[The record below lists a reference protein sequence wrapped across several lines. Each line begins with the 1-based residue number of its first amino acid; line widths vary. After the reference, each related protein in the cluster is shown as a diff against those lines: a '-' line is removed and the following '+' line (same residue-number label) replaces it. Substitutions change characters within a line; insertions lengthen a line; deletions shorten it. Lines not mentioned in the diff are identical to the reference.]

1 MFKLCL
7 RSVVLCSAMLSPA
20 LLAAAPSPTAFDRPL
35 AFEPNLGQVPGQF
48 SWTARGQGYQLFLT
62 TSGASITVAEPVAP
76 SPADAA
82 FSIPGKPVVQQA
94 ALLKGRVSVIG
105 MNLVGS
111 HSWSKVEGLE
121 PTGGVSNYPLGNDR
135 KDWHTGIPQYGSLR
149 VKNVYDGI
157 DLVFYGHGRDLE
169 YDFVVAP
176 GGDPKQI
183 RLAFDGVGPLRVDSK
198 TGDLVLKTSSGSEMR
213 HVRPRVYQQIG
224 QDKVEVPGGY
234 RITDNGQAAFHLAEY
249 DRRSSLVVDPTVEF
263 VTFLGG
269 NSQDYGV
276 AVTVDPQGNAYVTGQ
291 TLSTD
296 FPDNVGTPVAK
307 DCPNMVCP
315 ARIFVTELSPTGA
328 VLNSTL
334 IGGSEVDI
342 AGGIAVDSTGVW
354 VAGGTTSPNFAT
366 HTQFGKGVWNG
377 FVAKLTP
384 DLTQLLWCVDF
395 GGFGNYQVFQMS
407 YAIALDADHNAYVTG
422 ATQSV
427 DFPTSLY
434 TTSTLKPVQQALD
447 GSMDAFVVK
456 VGSDGYL
463 NSGYSTYLGGSGYEI
478 GQGIAVDS
486 VGHAYV
492 TGISSSID
500 FPVDGVV
507 SRGFPGAL
515 GHVAFVT
522 ELSQDGS
529 QFIYSELLGGTQT
542 SQPSDPED
550 EGWAIALDAA
560 DEAYIAGVACS
571 SDFPT
576 TPQAFQLTPS
586 SPCLPGT
593 TNYTS
598 AFLAKLSYTGELLH
612 ATYLDG
618 PDGAAQAYSLAI
630 DPAGDVY
637 VAGYTTTGAFP
648 GAPSTKVNPS
658 AGFLTAFGP
667 KLEGLKS
674 TTFLGAVINGVTVFT
689 PGTTSNN
696 PAPQSSV
703 YTTGYR
709 YVAGSNTSIV
719 TNQDAFVVKLSD
731 TP

>member
-1 MFKLCL
+1 MFKLFL
-7 RSVVLCSAMLSPA
+7 RSMVLCFAMLSPA
-20 LLAAAPSPTAFDRPL
+20 LMAAAPSPTSLDRPL
-35 AFEPNLGQVPGQF
+35 AFEPNLGQAPGQV
-48 SWTARGQGYQLFLT
+48 SWAARGQGYQLFLT
-62 TSGASITVAEPVAP
+62 SSGASITVAEPVTP

-82 FSIPGKPVVQQA
+82 FSIPGRPGVQQA

-121 PTGGVSNYPLGNDR
+121 PTGGVSNYLLGKDR
-135 KDWHTGIPQYGSLR
+135 KDWHTGIPQYGRLR

-176 GGDPKQI
+176 GGDPNQI
-183 RLAFDGVGPLRVDSK
+183 RLAFDGVGPLRLDSK
-198 TGDLVLKTSSGSEMR
+198 TGDLVIKTSSGSEMR

-224 QDKVEVPGGY
+224 NDKVEVSGGY
-234 RITDNGQAAFHLAEY
+234 QILDNGQAAFRLADY

-263 VTFLGG
+263 TTFLSG

-291 TLSTD
+291 TLSTN
-296 FPDNVGTPVAK
+296 FPDNVGTTVAK
-307 DCPNMVCP
+307 TCPNMICP
-315 ARIFVTELSPTGA
+315 AYIFVTELSPAGA

-334 IGGSEVDI
+334 IGGSDVDLVS
-342 AGGIAVDSTGVW
+342 GIAVDPTGVW
-354 VAGGTTSPNFAT
+354 VTGGSTSPNFAT
-366 HTQFGKGVWNG
+366 HTQFGYGFWNG
-377 FVAKLTP
+377 FVAKLTT
-384 DLTQLLWCVDF
+384 DLTQLQWCVNF
-395 GGFGNYQVFQMS
+395 GGFGNDQVFQMS

-422 ATQSV
+422 PTQSV

-434 TTSTLKPVQQALD
+434 TTSTLKPMQQALD

-463 NSGYSTYLGGSGYEI
+463 TSGYSTYLGGSGYEI
-478 GQGIAVDS
+478 GEGIAVDS

-492 TGISSSID
+492 TGLTSSLD
-500 FPVDGVV
+500 FPINGAV
-507 SRGFPGAL
+507 SHGTPGAL

-522 ELSQDGS
+522 ELSPDGS
-529 QFIYSELLGGTQT
+529 QSIYSVLLGGTQT
-542 SQPSDPED
+542 AQPSDPAD
-550 EGWAIALDAA
+550 LGVAIALDTA

-576 TPQAFQLTPS
+576 TAQAFQLTPS
-586 SPCLPGT
+586 SACLPGST
-593 TNYTS
+593 DYTS
-598 AFLAKLSYTGELLH
+598 AFVAKLSNTGELLH

-618 PDGAAQAYSLAI
+618 PDGAVQANSLAI
-630 DPAGDVY
+630 NPAGDVY
-637 VAGYTTTGAFP
+637 VAGSTTTGAFP
-648 GAPSTKVNPS
+648 GAPSTTVNPS
-658 AGFLTAFGP
+658 AGFLTEFGP
-667 KLEGLKS
+667 KLEALKS
-674 TTFLGAVINGVTVFT
+674 TTFLGASIGGIALFT

-719 TNQDAFVVKLSD
+719 NNQDAFVVKLSD